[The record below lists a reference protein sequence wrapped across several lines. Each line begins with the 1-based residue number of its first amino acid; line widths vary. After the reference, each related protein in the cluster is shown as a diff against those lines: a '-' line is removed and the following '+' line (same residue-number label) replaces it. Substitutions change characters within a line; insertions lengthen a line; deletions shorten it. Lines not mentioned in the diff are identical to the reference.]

1 MSVTIRTIRGED
13 FYPALALWNET
24 RRHDPITAR
33 FFKRKIFLDVCFD
46 PAGYIL
52 AECDGRLCGYI
63 YVVRRLRALDNDNA
77 PLPTDGWI
85 NGYSF
90 LNVFICFMIVGS
102 LVSLLLFGRHG
113 GMVYEWIGTAI
124 FSLFIGYDWARANT
138 CAKTVKNAIDL
149 SASLYLDIVNL
160 FLRLL
165 RMMSR
170 NRK

>member
-63 YVVRRLRALDNDNA
+63 YVVRRLRAQDNDNTPPCRPMPGSTA
-77 PLPTDGWI
+77 SVCLRMPPRKPPHFFLRRPRPLP
-85 NGYSF
+85 
-90 LNVFICFMIVGS
+90 
-102 LVSLLLFGRHG
+102 RH
-113 GMVYEWIGTAI
+113 
-124 FSLFIGYDWARANT
+124 
-138 CAKTVKNAIDL
+138 TV
-149 SASLYLDIVNL
+149 
-160 FLRLL
+160 
-165 RMMSR
+165 
-170 NRK
+170 